1 MWIFKIVLVVVVG
14 GFLVVGGS
22 VVWGVMPAA
31 PKGTGGSKVEAPSE
45 EQELKKAP
53 GAVSLVKKVTHFVK
67 SMEGGVLT
75 TEGGQYSLTGV
86 KVIDLT
92 TYRKPTNL
100 KRMPKKTA
108 EMTFINNQL
117 SEVVIR
123 QRW

>member
-1 MWIFKIVLVVVVG
+1 MWIFKVVLVGVVG
-14 GFLVVGGS
+14 GFLLVGGS

-31 PKGTGGSKVEAPSE
+31 PKGTGGSKVEASNKA
-45 EQELKKAP
+45 QELKKAP
-53 GAVSLVKKVTHFVK
+53 GALSSVKKVTHFVK
-67 SMEGGVLT
+67 SMEGGILT

-92 TYRKPTNL
+92 TDRRQTSL

-123 QRW
+123 QRK

>member
-31 PKGTGGSKVEAPSE
+31 PKGTVGAKVEAPNKV
-45 EQELKKAP
+45 QELKKAP
-53 GAVSLVKKVTHFVK
+53 GAVSSVKKVTHFVK

-92 TYRKPTNL
+92 TDRKQTSL

-123 QRW
+123 QLK

>member
-1 MWIFKIVLVVVVG
+1 MWILKVVLVGVVG

-31 PKGTGGSKVEAPSE
+31 TKGTGGSKVEAPY
-45 EQELKKAP
+45 KAQDLNKTP
-53 GAVSLVKKVTHFVK
+53 GSAISVRKVTHFVK
-67 SMEGGVLT
+67 SVGGGVLT
-75 TEGGQYSLTGV
+75 TEGGQYSLSGV

-92 TYRKPTNL
+92 KDRKQTSL

-123 QRW
+123 QRK

>member
-1 MWIFKIVLVVVVG
+1 MWIFKVVLVGLVG

-31 PKGTGGSKVEAPSE
+31 PKGTVGSKVEASNKA
-45 EQELKKAP
+45 QELKKAP
-53 GAVSLVKKVTHFVK
+53 GALSSVKKVTHFVK
-67 SMEGGVLT
+67 SIGGGVLT

-92 TYRKPTNL
+92 DRRQTSL

-123 QRW
+123 QRK